1 MIVLGGTGTV
11 EFIVETF
18 KEVELASNL
27 KPEKIT
33 RRLKFGHDDT
43 KIIRNH
49 THIYIYTHIKIPI

>member
-11 EFIVETF
+11 AFIVETF
-18 KEVELASNL
+18 KKVELVLNL

-33 RRLKFGHDDT
+33 KKLKLGRDDT

-49 THIYIYTHIKIPI
+49 TRIYTHIKISI

>member
-18 KEVELASNL
+18 KKVELALNL

-33 RRLKFGHDDT
+33 KKLKLGHDDT

-49 THIYIYTHIKIPI
+49 THIHTHIKILI

>member
-1 MIVLGGTGTV
+1 MIVLGVTGTV

-18 KEVELASNL
+18 KKVELALNL

-33 RRLKFGHDDT
+33 RKLKFGHDDT

-49 THIYIYTHIKIPI
+49 THIHTYIKIPI